1 LPHAKKVTKVA
12 VNKNKKASYEKHLE
26 AISKVA
32 STITSDLYL
41 NDILKLIVTV
51 TAEVM
56 DSKICSLM
64 LIDDKTG
71 ELVLKATQ
79 SMSEAYNKKPNLRVG
94 EGIAGKVARTN
105 KPIAI
110 YNLDEETEYISKN
123 IAIKEGLKSLL
134 SVPLSFKGKVIG
146 VLNSYTSHTH
156 KFSRE
161 EISVLTAVANQA
173 AIVIENGAL
182 MLKTKTVM
190 EELETRKA
198 VERAK
203 GILMRE
209 QSMPEDEA
217 FRKIQKQS
225 MDLRKSMREIAEA
238 IILMEN
244 MRKK

>member
-1 LPHAKKVTKVA
+1 MA
-12 VNKNKKASYEKHLE
+12 VRKSKSASYAKQLE
-26 AISKVA
+26 AISKVS
-32 STITSDLYL
+32 STITSNLYL

-94 EGIAGKVARTN
+94 EGIAGKVAQTN
-105 KPIAI
+105 KPISV
-110 YNLDEETEYISKN
+110 YNLDEEPEYRSKN
-123 IAIKEGLKSLL
+123 IAVKEGLKSLL

-146 VLNSYTSHTH
+146 VLNSYTSHAH
-156 KFSRE
+156 KFSYE

-190 EELETRKA
+190 EELETRKS

-209 QSMPEDEA
+209 QGMSEEEA
-217 FRKIQKQS
+217 FKKIQRES
-225 MDLRKSMREIAEA
+225 MNLRKSMREISEA

-244 MRKK
+244 MRKR

>member
-1 LPHAKKVTKVA
+1 MA

-173 AIVIENGAL
+173 AI
-182 MLKTKTVM
+182 
-190 EELETRKA
+190 
-198 VERAK
+198 
-203 GILMRE
+203 
-209 QSMPEDEA
+209 
-217 FRKIQKQS
+217 
-225 MDLRKSMREIAEA
+225 
-238 IILMEN
+238 
-244 MRKK
+244 

>member
-1 LPHAKKVTKVA
+1 MA

>member
-1 LPHAKKVTKVA
+1 
-12 VNKNKKASYEKHLE
+12 
-26 AISKVA
+26 
-32 STITSDLYL
+32 
-41 NDILKLIVTV
+41 
-51 TAEVM
+51 M

-64 LIDDKTG
+64 LIDEKTG

-79 SMSEAYNKKPNLRVG
+79 SMSEAYNKKPNLKVG
-94 EGIAGKVARTN
+94 EGIAGMVAENN
-105 KPIAI
+105 KPISV
-110 YNLDEETEYISKN
+110 YNLDEESEYRSKN
-123 IAIKEGLKSLL
+123 IAAKEGLKSLL

-146 VLNSYTSHTH
+146 VLNSYTSHPH

-182 MLKTKTVM
+182 MLKTKTVL

-209 QSMPEDEA
+209 QGMPEEEA
-217 FRKIQKQS
+217 FRRIQKQS